1 MSRSTKRSIT
11 SIRYP
16 GWILLQTEA
25 MPLGRSLISSNA
37 QRWSRSPMF
46 IKELKSLYGRLLVMI
61 KKMKCFQIG
70 TYSPKGVLLRWRN
83 WMSRKIYYLSEEM
96 YNIYKEDL
104 MPNKKKKNKKNNKKK
119 KIKKKKAKA
128 KKRKNKR

>member
-1 MSRSTKRSIT
+1 MSKLTSRNTTSTK
-11 SIRYP
+11 YP

-25 MPLGRSLISSNA
+25 MPLGKSLISLNA
-37 QRWSRSPMF
+37 PRWSRTGMY
-46 IKELKSLYGRLLVMI
+46 IRKLKSLSACLLVMI
-61 KKMKCFQIG
+61 RRMKCFQIE
-70 TYSPKGVLLRWRN
+70 TSFLRGVFSRWRN
-83 WMSRKIYYLSEEM
+83 WMFRKIDYLSEEM